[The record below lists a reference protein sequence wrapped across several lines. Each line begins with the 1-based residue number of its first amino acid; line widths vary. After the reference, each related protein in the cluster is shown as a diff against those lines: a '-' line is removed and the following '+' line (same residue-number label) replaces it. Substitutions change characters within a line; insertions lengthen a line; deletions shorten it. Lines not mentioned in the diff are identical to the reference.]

1 MVQQQAFRGTTTR
14 YWQAYDS
21 EVNAIAGS
29 AVALLAYQIQRLE
42 VLTQSAVVLRLDR
55 RIHGNHRKR
64 HLKCLKITSVVV

>member
-1 MVQQQAFRGTTTR
+1 MVQQQAFRGTTTHS
-14 YWQAYDS
+14 WQAYDS

-55 RIHGNHRKR
+55 RTHGTMSGRG
-64 HLKCLKITSVVV
+64 T